1 MNTVLKRL
9 AVPALRWTLGLTVL
23 LESVHFTMSHG
34 AAKDFAQHGLPAWL
48 HPGLGGS
55 EALAAILFLIP
66 PMEIIG
72 GFTLL
77 GVFAVALALHFM
89 RGEYAAELVIYATA
103 VLVCMSS
110 RDDERRGARRD
121 R

>member
-1 MNTVLKRL
+1 
-9 AVPALRWTLGLTVL
+9 
-23 LESVHFTMSHG
+23 
-34 AAKDFAQHGLPAWL
+34 
-48 HPGLGGS
+48 
-55 EALAAILFLIP
+55 
-66 PMEIIG
+66 MEIIG